1 MYDVAILGGGLAGLT
16 NAYLLAKAGYKV
28 ILFEKGSYPQHKVC
42 GEYIS
47 NEVLP
52 FLKKHDL
59 YPKNFR
65 PSQINK
71 FQLTTEAGKSLDLAL
86 DTGAFG
92 ISRLAFDDY
101 LYQKCKALGVE
112 CLTQTKIH
120 DCVFENPH
128 FNISSSKGRYQA
140 HYAVGAFG
148 KKSNL
153 DRVLNR
159 SIKPEKSSYL
169 GVKYHV
175 RTDFAIDT
183 VALHNFR
190 GGYCGVNKIEDDLY
204 NICYLTK
211 GNNLKQSGSIESME
225 TDILFKNPYIRELFK
240 SSDFIFDKPL
250 IINQINF
257 NKKQLIEDYVIMCGD
272 TAGLITPLCG
282 NGMAMAIHSGKLLAE
297 IIIQKKARPDLRRE
311 VQVLYKFEWNR
322 WFSNRLMWGRNLQ
335 LLFGNH
341 SLSNATLALAKSVP
355 MLARKLISKTHGK
368 SFS

>member
-1 MYDVAILGGGLAGLT
+1 MYDVAVLGGGLAGLT
-16 NAYLLAKAGYKV
+16 NAYLLSKAGYKV
-28 ILFEKGSYPQHKVC
+28 ILYEKGSYPQHKVC

-59 YPKNFR
+59 YPQDFR

-71 FQLTTEAGKSLDLAL
+71 LLLTTQVGRSLNLPL
-86 DTGAFG
+86 ETGAFG
-92 ISRLAFDDY
+92 ISRLLFDEF
-101 LYQKCKALGVE
+101 LYQKCQTAGVE
-112 CLTQTKIH
+112 CLTQTKVYN
-120 DCVFENPH
+120 CVFENPH
-128 FNISSSKGRYQA
+128 FKISSSKGIHKS
-140 HYAVGAFG
+140 HYVVGAFG

-159 SIKPEKSSYL
+159 NIKSEKSPYL

-183 VALHNFR
+183 VALHNFH
-190 GGYCGVNKIEDDLY
+190 GGYCGVNKIEGDLY

-211 GNNLKQSGSIESME
+211 GYNLKQSGSIRDME
-225 TDILFKNPYIRELFK
+225 NDILFKNPYIKELFI

-257 NKKQLIEDYVIMCGD
+257 NKKQLIEDFLIMCGD

-282 NGMAMAIHSGKLLAE
+282 NGMAMAIHSAKLLAE
-297 IIIQKKARPDLRRE
+297 IIIEKKARPDLRRE
-311 VQVLYKFEWNR
+311 IQNLYSHYWTQ
-322 WFSNRLMWGRNLQ
+322 WFSKRLMWGRKLQ
-335 LLFGNH
+335 LLFGNRY
-341 SLSNATLALAKSVP
+341 LSNSILFLAKSFP
-355 MLARKLISKTHGK
+355 YLAQKLISKTHGK

>member
-16 NAYLLAKAGYKV
+16 NAYLLAKSGYKV
-28 ILFEKGSYPQHKVC
+28 ILLEKGSYPQHKVC

-52 FLKKHDL
+52 FLKKNDL
-59 YPKNFR
+59 YPKDLR

-71 FQLTTEAGKSLDLAL
+71 FQLTTEAGKSLDLPL

-92 ISRLAFDDY
+92 ISRLAFDNY
-101 LYQKCKALGVE
+101 LYQKCKALGVD
-112 CLTQTKIH
+112 CFTNTKVL
-120 DCVFENPH
+120 DCVFEDPH
-128 FNISSSKGRYQA
+128 FNISTSKGSHLAY
-140 HYAVGAFG
+140 YAVGAFG

-169 GVKYHV
+169 AVKYHV
-175 RTDFAIDT
+175 RTDFALDT

-204 NICYLTK
+204 NICYLTQ
-211 GNNLKQSGSIESME
+211 GSNLKQSGSIQSME
-225 TDILFKNPYIRELFK
+225 TDILFKNPYLKELFK
-240 SSDFIFDKPL
+240 SSDFIFDNPL

-257 NKKQLIEDYVIMCGD
+257 NNKQLIEGNMIMCGD

-297 IIIQKKARPDLRRE
+297 VIIQKKARPDLRRE
-311 VQVLYKFEWNR
+311 VQDLYKFQWTR

-335 LLFGNH
+335 VLFGSH
-341 SLSNATLALAKSVP
+341 ILSSATLAMAKSFP
-355 MLARKLISKTHGK
+355 TLAQKLISKTHGK

>member
-47 NEVLP
+47 NEALP
-52 FLKKHDL
+52 FLKKNDL
-59 YPKNFR
+59 YPKDLR

-71 FQLTTEAGKSLDLAL
+71 FQLTTQIGKSIDIPLE
-86 DTGAFG
+86 TGAFG
-92 ISRLAFDDY
+92 ISRLVFDDY

-112 CLTQTKIH
+112 CLTHTKVH

-153 DRVLNR
+153 DRVFNR

-225 TDILFKNPYIRELFK
+225 KEYYLRIPISENYLNQVILFLINLSLLIR
-240 SSDFIFDKPL
+240 
-250 IINQINF
+250 
-257 NKKQLIEDYVIMCGD
+257 
-272 TAGLITPLCG
+272 
-282 NGMAMAIHSGKLLAE
+282 
-297 IIIQKKARPDLRRE
+297 
-311 VQVLYKFEWNR
+311 
-322 WFSNRLMWGRNLQ
+322 
-335 LLFGNH
+335 
-341 SLSNATLALAKSVP
+341 
-355 MLARKLISKTHGK
+355 
-368 SFS
+368 

>member
-1 MYDVAILGGGLAGLT
+1 MYDVAVLGGGLAGLT

-28 ILFEKGSYPQHKVC
+28 ILYEKGRYPQHKVC

-52 FLKKHDL
+52 FLKKYDL
-59 YPKNFR
+59 YPKDFR
-65 PSQINK
+65 PSHINK
-71 FQLTTEAGKSLDLAL
+71 FQLTTQSGKSLKLPL
-86 DTGAFG
+86 GTGAFG
-92 ISRLAFDDY
+92 ISRLLFDNY
-101 LYQKCKALGVE
+101 LYQKCKAVGVN
-112 CLTQTKIH
+112 CLTQTKVYN
-120 DCVFENPH
+120 CVFENPH
-128 FNISSSKGRYQA
+128 FNISSSKGSHKS

-159 SIKPEKSSYL
+159 KIKAEKSSYL

-175 RTDFAIDT
+175 RTDFALDT
-183 VALHNFR
+183 VALHNFN
-190 GGYCGVNKIEDDLY
+190 GGYCGVNKIEGDLY

-211 GNNLKQSGSIESME
+211 GNNLKYSGSIKNME
-225 TDILFKNPYIRELFK
+225 NDILFKNPYIKELFE

-250 IINQINF
+250 VINQINF
-257 NKKQLIEDYVIMCGD
+257 NKKQLIEDFLIMCGD

-297 IIIQKKARPDLRRE
+297 IIIEKKAHPDLREE
-311 VQVLYKFEWNR
+311 VQNLYSHYWTQLFG
-322 WFSNRLMWGRNLQ
+322 NRLMWGRNLQ

-341 SLSNATLALAKSVP
+341 LLSNATMVLAKSFP
-355 MLARKLISKTHGK
+355 QLAQRLISKTHGTP
-368 SFS
+368 FS